1 VSVRNQIAHATQRA
15 FANVGL
21 HVSKL
26 PPYFTLGRHLMD
38 MFAIA
43 GINVVLDIGAY
54 HGTFARW
61 LRTLHYDGDIIS
73 FEPAADTY
81 ATLVENMKGD
91 RAWRG
96 EQAALSDVDGAADL
110 HIARSSDFNSF
121 HEFSAYGRSSRY
133 GNPGEPIATE
143 RVATRRLDGVI
154 DAVVARMPDAR
165 IFLKL
170 DTQGHDLRIV
180 EGTHRGLQYVHA
192 IQTELSSKHLYSGV
206 PSLSEALARYEHLGY
221 LPTGFFPVSRELDS
235 LAVIEWDCVLQRG

>member
-15 FANVGL
+15 LANVGL

-38 MFAIA
+38 VFAML
-43 GINVVLDIGAY
+43 GINVVLDVGAY

-61 LRTLHYDGDIIS
+61 LRTLHYKGEIIS
-73 FEPAADTY
+73 FEPAAATY
-81 ATLVENMKGD
+81 ARLVENMKGD
-91 RAWRG
+91 LGWRG
-96 EQAALSDVDGAADL
+96 EQAALSDVDGTADL

-133 GNPGEPIATE
+133 GIPGEPIATE
-143 RVATRRLDGVI
+143 RVRTRRLDDVI
-154 DAVVARMPDAR
+154 EAIVTRTPDAR
-165 IFLKL
+165 ILLKL

-180 EGTHRGLQYVHA
+180 EATSRGLESVRA
-192 IQTELSSKHLYSGV
+192 IQTELSSKHLYCGV
-206 PSLSEALARYEHLGY
+206 PSLSEALARYECLGY
-221 LPTGFFPVSRELDS
+221 VPTGFFPVSRELDS

>member
-1 VSVRNQIAHATQRA
+1 VSVRNQIAHAAQRA

-38 MFAIA
+38 VFAMLHID
-43 GINVVLDIGAY
+43 VVLDVGAY
-54 HGTFARW
+54 HGHFARW
-61 LRTLHYDGDIIS
+61 LRQLHYNGEIIS
-73 FEPAADTY
+73 FEPAAATY
-81 ATLVENMKGD
+81 ATLVENMQED
-91 RAWRG
+91 ARWRG
-96 EQAALSDVDGAADL
+96 HQIALSDVDGTADL

-133 GNPGEPIATE
+133 GDPGEPIGTE
-143 RVATRRLDGVI
+143 LVVTRRLDGII
-154 DAVVARMPDAR
+154 DTVLARTPAAR

-180 EGTHRGLQYVHA
+180 EAAGDHLGRVLA
-192 IQTELSSKHLYSGV
+192 IQTELSSKHLYCGV
-206 PSLSEALARYEHLGY
+206 PGLSESLACFERLGY